1 MVRSFGVLEGN
12 LKLSITHEDSGTVIR
27 TDCPKDLGGD
37 ADSFSPTDL
46 FTTSLAACVLTTMG
60 LVAKRDNISLSG
72 SKYTATKEMSQSPR
86 RVGKISVQF
95 ELPSSL
101 STETRE
107 KLERAAKTCPVHHSL
122 HPEVIVDFTYSY
134 TL

>member
-12 LKLSITHEDSGTVIR
+12 LKLAITHEESGTVIR

-46 FTTSLAACVLTTMG
+46 LTTSLPACILTTMG
-60 LVAKRDNISLSG
+60 IVAKKENISLNG
-72 SKYTATKEMSQSPR
+72 SKYTVTKEMSQTPR
-86 RVGKISVQF
+86 RVGKITVLF

-101 STETRE
+101 SFEMRE
-107 KLERAAKTCPVHHSL
+107 KLERSAKTCPVHHSL
-122 HPEVIVDFTYSY
+122 HPEVIIDLSYSY